1 MSKNSGRIQL
11 PKALTIAG
19 SDSGGGAGIQADLK
33 TFSALGC
40 YGMSVLTALTAQNTR
55 AVTHI
60 HEIPPEFISA
70 QLDAVL
76 SDIGTDAVKIGMLHN
91 SSVIRAV
98 AQSLKRHEAKN
109 IVLDTVMVAK
119 SGDHLLKEKAVKTLK
134 KELIPQVALIT
145 PNIPEAEVLTGSKIT
160 DRGGMET
167 AGKQLL
173 EMGPAAV
180 LVKGG
185 HLNLG
190 NVSTDCLIYQTIDG
204 SDHTRWFE
212 LPRINTKNNHGTGC
226 TLSSAIAA
234 GLAREL
240 SLEAAVKDA
249 LWYLNEAL
257 VQAADWQLGS
267 GHGPVHHFH
276 PWWKPEPAEP
286 DIL

>member
-1 MSKNSGRIQL
+1 MSEETSGKVIPRT
-11 PKALTIAG
+11 LTIAG

-40 YGMSVLTALTAQNTR
+40 YGMSVLTAVTAQNTR
-55 AVTHI
+55 EVTHI
-60 HEIPPEFISA
+60 HNIPPDIIRA
-70 QLDAVL
+70 QLDAIFN
-76 SDIGTDAVKIGMLHN
+76 DIGADAVKIGMLSN
-91 SSVIRAV
+91 SGVIRAV
-98 AQSLKRHEAKN
+98 SDSLKQHKAQN

-119 SGDHLLKEKAVKTLK
+119 SGDHLLQDDAVMTLK
-134 KELIPQVALIT
+134 EELIPLSALVT

-160 DRGGMET
+160 SRSDMET
-167 AGKQLL
+167 AGKALL
-173 EMGPAAV
+173 DMGPDAV

-190 NVSTDCLIYQTIDG
+190 SVSMDCLIYKTADG
-204 SDHTRWFE
+204 IDHTRWFE
-212 LPRINTKNNHGTGC
+212 LPRINTRNNHGTGC

-257 VQAADWQLGS
+257 KQSTGWNLGN

-276 PWWKPEPAEP
+276 PWWQPETAEP
-286 DIL
+286 DVS